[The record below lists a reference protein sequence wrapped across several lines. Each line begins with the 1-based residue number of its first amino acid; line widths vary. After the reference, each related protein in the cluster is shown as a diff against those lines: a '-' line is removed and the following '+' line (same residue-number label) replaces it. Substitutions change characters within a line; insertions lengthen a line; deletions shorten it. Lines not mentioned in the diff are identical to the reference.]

1 MHNLKKEIKRIFL
14 LMGLIVLFFSC
25 DIINNNDKSEK
36 LSDDV
41 YNEVSINNEY
51 SILLPKYLSKAANLN
66 KDASLQYQNIF
77 REAYVIVIDEPKDSF
92 ITLFK
97 DLGLYDESLT
107 PLENYSNAQNKS
119 LSDAT
124 KEVVYDSGF
133 SDKKI
138 NSLPAKFKKLQAKI
152 SGIDFEISYWNT
164 YLESESKMYTIM
176 CWTLSDRQKKYDDT
190 FTKVINSFKI
200 L

>member
-1 MHNLKKEIKRIFL
+1 
-14 LMGLIVLFFSC
+14 MGLTVLFFSC

-36 LSDDV
+36 LSDDA

-51 SILLPKYLSKAANLN
+51 SILLPKYLSKAKNLN
-66 KDASLQYQNIF
+66 EDASLQYQNIF
-77 REAYVIVIDEPKDSF
+77 REAYVIVIDEPKDGF

-97 DLGLYDESLT
+97 DIGLYEESLT
-107 PLENYSNAQNKS
+107 PLENYSKYQNES

-124 KEVVYDSGF
+124 KEVIYDSGF
-133 SDKKI
+133 SDKTI

-164 YLESESKMYTIM
+164 YLESDSKMYTIM

>member
-1 MHNLKKEIKRIFL
+1 MKEIKRIFL
-14 LMGLIVLFFSC
+14 LIGLMVLFFSC

-36 LSDDV
+36 LSDDA
-41 YNEVSINNEY
+41 YNEVNINNEY

-77 REAYVIVIDEPKDSF
+77 REAYVIVIDEPKDGF
-92 ITLFK
+92 ITVFK
-97 DLGLYDESLT
+97 ELGLYDESLT
-107 PLENYSNAQNKS
+107 PLENYSKLQNEHFSKS
-119 LSDAT
+119 INELT
-124 KEVVYDSGF
+124 YDSGF

-138 NSLPAKFKKLQAKI
+138 NNLPAKFKNLQAKI
-152 SGIDFEISYWNT
+152 SGIDFEIIYWNA
-164 YLESESKMYTIM
+164 YLESDIKMYTIM
-176 CWTLSDRQKKYDDT
+176 CWTLADRQKKYDDT

>member
-1 MHNLKKEIKRIFL
+1 MKEIKRIFL
-14 LMGLIVLFFSC
+14 LTGFMVLFFSC

-36 LSDDV
+36 LSDDA

-66 KDASLQYQNIF
+66 EDASLQYQNIF
-77 REAYVIVIDEPKDSF
+77 REAYIIVIDEPKDEF

-97 DLGLYDESLT
+97 ELELYDDNLT
-107 PLENYSNAQNKS
+107 PLENYSNFQNQHF
-119 LSDAT
+119 SDAVSAIT
-124 KEVVYDSGF
+124 YDSGF
-133 SDKKI
+133 TDRRI
-138 NSLPAKFKKLQAKI
+138 HNLPAKLKKLQAEVP
-152 SGIDFEISYWNT
+152 GIDSEISYWNT
-164 YLESESKMYTIM
+164 YLESDSQMYTIM

-190 FTKVINSFKI
+190 FTKVINSFKT